1 MLPSSYEK
9 LERYRDIVPDFSAFI
24 DALSRPLPRTLQANT
39 LQLSVGELSQL
50 FDEQAIAYQRIHW
63 RDDALR
69 LHGDVKPGNLI
80 EYHAGLFH
88 LQEEVSMLPV
98 TVLAPQA
105 TDKICDLCAA
115 PGSKTIQAAIAMK
128 NRGTIIAND
137 VNRERLTALRANMA
151 RLGIMNISTCWT
163 DGCGFPIQADG
174 FDKVIC
180 DAPCSGEGTCRKSA
194 GALTHGLADGQPFRG
209 DLQWQLLC
217 RALKL
222 VKPAGRVVYSTCS
235 FRPEENEMVVDKVI
249 REGRAR
255 LIPISIPGFNASSGL
270 TQWGNAQLDPS
281 LVGAM
286 RVWPHQNDTGGFFLA
301 LLERT
306 A

>member
-1 MLPSSYEK
+1 MKVAQDEIGREIGTDELHDCLRSGRNSNWPVSPAGQ
-9 LERYRDIVPDFSAFI
+9 RRDQR
-24 DALSRPLPRTLQANT
+24 LAN
-39 LQLSVGELSQL
+39 
-50 FDEQAIAYQRIHW
+50 
-63 RDDALR
+63 R
-69 LHGDVKPGNLI
+69 LDVFN
-80 EYHAGLFH
+80 H
-88 LQEEVSMLPV
+88 
-98 TVLAPQA
+98 
-105 TDKICDLCAA
+105 
-115 PGSKTIQAAIAMK
+115 
-128 NRGTIIAND
+128 R
-137 VNRERLTALRANMA
+137 
-151 RLGIMNISTCWT
+151 
-163 DGCGFPIQADG
+163 
-174 FDKVIC
+174 
-180 DAPCSGEGTCRKSA
+180 
-194 GALTHGLADGQPFRG
+194 DGQPFRG